1 MVKKEVSTV
10 IITVIIT
17 YYYYCYRNKAARTA
31 DWIIARQTAGDQ
43 SSVHSQL
50 PPQDNDFSSNGQST
64 RRSGRTD
71 KTIDRVSCGPTNRL
85 RTPSIRETSNCGSTR
100 SKSCSDICTAQ
111 SYNDI
116 ESDKTSSTAAK
127 GTSAENQAGIH
138 NRNKNTKRMIKD
150 LVEMKIIE
158 DSASPAQGFNAYSS
172 DNAATDQERPGGT
185 EDDSHSARQSSASG
199 HYSEIRQPSMGTG
212 PSGQAPPLPRRSS
225 ARPVPKDDKLRSSQ
239 EPVSYVEPDR
249 CQQPDQCQ
257 EPDTSQEPV
266 SCAEPDRCQQPD
278 QCQEPDTSREPQT
291 DLRLLEVANT
301 KASCPEDESACVHRN
316 GNRKKRE
323 KGIRTR
329 RARNGK
335 NKKNCTIL

>member
-1 MVKKEVSTV
+1 
-10 IITVIIT
+10 
-17 YYYYCYRNKAARTA
+17 
-31 DWIIARQTAGDQ
+31 
-43 SSVHSQL
+43 
-50 PPQDNDFSSNGQST
+50 
-64 RRSGRTD
+64 
-71 KTIDRVSCGPTNRL
+71 
-85 RTPSIRETSNCGSTR
+85 
-100 SKSCSDICTAQ
+100 
-111 SYNDI
+111 
-116 ESDKTSSTAAK
+116 
-127 GTSAENQAGIH
+127 
-138 NRNKNTKRMIKD
+138 MIKD

-225 ARPVPKDDKLRSSQ
+225 ARPVPKDDKLRSF
-239 EPVSYVEPDR
+239 
-249 CQQPDQCQ
+249 
-257 EPDTSQEPV
+257 QEPV